1 MKGVRGS
8 QDEAD
13 GQAVQLWHLVGRRK
27 QHVREG
33 VQVVKPAVTQKE
45 KNLAPLMGME

>member
-8 QDEAD
+8 QDEAN
-13 GQAVQLWHLVGRRK
+13 GQAVQLWHLVGGRK

-33 VQVVKPAVTQKE
+33 VQVVKPVTQKV
-45 KNLAPLMGME
+45 KILALLMG